1 MKVKDLVVSV
11 CNGAVE
17 TLVKTSHLMLTS
29 YHQDEQALLQ
39 KGYFEERIEE
49 IGLWVNQVSSTLA
62 VPTNRRLVLDVT
74 GRVTCEK
81 VKSVLEFVMWKIYSG
96 VKWGANVVREEVI
109 ERDLEVVRYEAL
121 NRSLLQQYA
130 LPFACT

>member
-39 KGYFEERIEE
+39 KGYSEERIEE